1 MSSRLVGL
9 PPNSCRRGHMRI
21 RILVTV
27 LLAPILAVALGAT
40 ASSADPVSSGLG
52 LWSNGYAPA
61 TAPTDCNRFFSDSN
75 NFCVADDG
83 ASVELGV
90 KFTTA
95 RATQITGVR
104 FYRADPTAN
113 RVSLWASNGG
123 LLATAPLTP
132 LATNAPDRWQDVSFS
147 SPVSIVPGTTYT

>member
-1 MSSRLVGL
+1 MKNIGVKARTCMRHDEDSPRRRPSRVQSWG
-9 PPNSCRRGHMRI
+9 CVIAAAEGADMRF

-104 FYRADPTAN
+104 
-113 RVSLWASNGG
+113 
-123 LLATAPLTP
+123 
-132 LATNAPDRWQDVSFS
+132 
-147 SPVSIVPGTTYT
+147 